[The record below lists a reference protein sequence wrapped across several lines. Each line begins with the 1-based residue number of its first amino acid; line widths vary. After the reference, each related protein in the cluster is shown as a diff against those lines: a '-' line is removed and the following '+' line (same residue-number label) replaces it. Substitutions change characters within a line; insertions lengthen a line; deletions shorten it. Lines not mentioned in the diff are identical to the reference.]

1 MMTILFW
8 LSLQLNNDF
17 VRYVWSS
24 ARTIISFELVWFA
37 YIWKKV
43 MIFLT
48 VCYIRPDFEDLK
60 RQLVGLG
67 ANYVVTEEELKS
79 SEMKK
84 TMKVSCVFSTWLS
97 MATKIVTA
105 WSTVLAREA
114 KPFSHIHCINRS
126 ALSNILSQ
134 ARIIDVS
141 VFLTLQLFSESCDF
155 KNQQ

>member
-60 RQLVGLG
+60 SQLVGLG

-84 TMKVSCVFSTWLS
+84 TMKVSSVFSAWLFFPRQP
-97 MATKIVTA
+97 K
-105 WSTVLAREA
+105 LAQLGTLYLQD
-114 KPFSHIHCINRS
+114 KLKLFPLFI
-126 ALSNILSQ
+126 AL
-134 ARIIDVS
+134 IDQPS
-141 VFLTLQLFSESCDF
+141 LTS
-155 KNQQ
+155 

>member
-126 ALSNILSQ
+126 ALSNILIQ

>member
-84 TMKVSCVFSTWLS
+84 TMKVSSVFSTWLS

-126 ALSNILSQ
+126 ALSNILIQ
-134 ARIIDVS
+134 ARIIDCKCVPHS
-141 VFLTLQLFSESCDF
+141 PTLFRILWL
-155 KNQQ
+155 

>member
-1 MMTILFW
+1 MILWDMFGVQRG
-8 LSLQLNNDF
+8 QLLVLN
-17 VRYVWSS
+17 WSGLH
-24 ARTIISFELVWFA
+24 TFG
-37 YIWKKV
+37 KKV

-60 RQLVGLG
+60 SQLVGLG

-84 TMKVSCVFSTWLS
+84 TMKVSSVFSTWLS

-126 ALSNILSQ
+126 ALSNILIQ
-134 ARIIDVS
+134 ARIIDCKCVPHS
-141 VFLTLQLFSESCDF
+141 PTLFRILWL
-155 KNQQ
+155 

>member
-1 MMTILFW
+1 MMTILFR

-60 RQLVGLG
+60 SQLVGLG

-84 TMKVSCVFSTWLS
+84 TMKVSSVFST
-97 MATKIVTA
+97 
-105 WSTVLAREA
+105 
-114 KPFSHIHCINRS
+114 
-126 ALSNILSQ
+126 
-134 ARIIDVS
+134 
-141 VFLTLQLFSESCDF
+141 
-155 KNQQ
+155 

>member
-1 MMTILFW
+1 MTILFW

-126 ALSNILSQ
+126 ALSNILIQ

>member
-60 RQLVGLG
+60 SQLVGLG

-84 TMKVSCVFSTWLS
+84 TMKVSSVFSTWLS

-114 KPFSHIHCINRS
+114 KPFSHIHCIDRS
-126 ALSNILSQ
+126 ALSNILIQ
-134 ARIIDVS
+134 ARIIDCKCVPHS
-141 VFLTLQLFSESCDF
+141 PTLFRILWL
-155 KNQQ
+155 